1 MCFHSLSSF
10 CDYKSCS
17 GTNFPRLYLDLE
29 LDVPPAAEITASLA
43 KIRIKKN
50 SFCWGGFLIFVMII
64 NRSVISPFQID

>member
-43 KIRIKKN
+43 KLWIKKK
-50 SFCWGGFLIFVMII
+50 FLLVGIFPIFVMII